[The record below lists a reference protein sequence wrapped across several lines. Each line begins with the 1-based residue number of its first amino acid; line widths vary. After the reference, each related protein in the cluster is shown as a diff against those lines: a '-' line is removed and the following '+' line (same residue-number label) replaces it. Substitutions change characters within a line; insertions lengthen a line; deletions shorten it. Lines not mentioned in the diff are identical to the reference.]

1 MPDKKWVVNASPLIS
16 LAAIHMESVLF
27 ALADQIAIPDA
38 VAKEVLAGRRHDPA
52 YLLVEANKVPVLESQ
67 VIPTEIAAWD
77 LGAGESAVLT
87 YAYTHPG
94 WIAILDDGMARK
106 CAQSFSI
113 PMKGTLSVVLLAKQ
127 AGLIPSAAQ
136 AIREL
141 LGVGLRLQ
149 DSLIRDALK
158 HTVREDWDV

>member
-1 MPDKKWVVNASPLIS
+1 VPNKKWVVNASPLIS
-16 LAAIHMESVLF
+16 LAAIQMESVLF

-38 VAKEVLAGRRHDPA
+38 VAKEVLAGRKHDPA
-52 YLLVEANKVPVLESQ
+52 YLLVAANKIPVLESQ
-67 VIPTEIAAWD
+67 SIPTEIAAWD

-113 PMKGTLSVVLLAKQ
+113 PLKGTLSVVLLAKQ

-136 AIREL
+136 TIREL

-149 DSLIRDALK
+149 ENLIRNTLK
-158 HTVREDWDV
+158 QTVGEDWDT

>member
-1 MPDKKWVVNASPLIS
+1 VPDKKWVVNASPLIS

-38 VAKEVLAGRRHDPA
+38 VAKEVLAGKRHDPA
-52 YLLVEANKVPVLESQ
+52 YLLVEANKIPVLESQ
-67 VIPTEIAAWD
+67 TIPTEIAAWD
-77 LGAGESAVLT
+77 LGTGESAVLA

-113 PMKGTLSVVLLAKQ
+113 PLKGTLSVVLLAKQ

-158 HTVREDWDV
+158 HTVGEDWDI

>member
-1 MPDKKWVVNASPLIS
+1 VPDKKWIVNASPLIS

-38 VAKEVLAGRRHDPA
+38 VAKEVLAGKRHDPA
-52 YLLVEANKVPVLESQ
+52 YLLVEVNKIPVLESQ
-67 VIPTEIAAWD
+67 SIPTEIAAWD
-77 LGAGESAVLT
+77 LGAGESAVLS

-113 PMKGTLSVVLLAKQ
+113 PLKGTLSVVLLAKQ

-149 DSLIRDALK
+149 DNLIRNALRQ
-158 HTVREDWDV
+158 TVGEDWNV

>member
-1 MPDKKWVVNASPLIS
+1 MPDKKWIVNASPLIS
-16 LAAIHMESVLF
+16 LAAVHMESVLF

-52 YLLVEANKVPVLESQ
+52 YLLVEANKIPVLESQ

-113 PMKGTLSVVLLAKQ
+113 PMKGTLSIILLAKQ

-149 DSLIRDALK
+149 DNLIRDALRK
-158 HTVREDWDV
+158 TVGEDWNL